1 MNQKSVQH
9 SPKRNITRI
18 LICIGLFCIAIVL
31 LVGGLLINN
40 ECKDIAN
47 QFLFPLSYTLFSLI
61 PGYFIVET
69 VGKGLLKLKERIN
82 YGLEHKT
89 ILLAGDK
96 SECDNI
102 EEQLRYSQLFDKKNI
117 TNISTD
123 RTTPEQAYISDN
135 FNKYDLIILCFTGT
149 NLTPISDQQAELLS
163 KTLSTIGHDERVKT
177 DIKANN
183 SNEAV
188 TGLIVLCPLRSLQ
201 DPDNKNKLDPKKH
214 KWDTNPFM
222 RPFTVVV
229 NQAGRLLTDT
239 VSLLTTLPPRNDE

>member
-1 MNQKSVQH
+1 MLRDKALPWYQRHRKL
-9 SPKRNITRI
+9 ITLGTIAALTTI
-18 LICIGLFCIAIVL
+18 LFIYGIIHATPEEFTISFALPA
-31 LVGGLLINN
+31 
-40 ECKDIAN
+40 
-47 QFLFPLSYTLFSLI
+47 SYTLFALI

-123 RTTPEQAYISDN
+123 RMTAEQAYTSDN

-149 NLTPISDQQAELLS
+149 NHIPISDQQAQLLS
-163 KTLSTIGHDERVKT
+163 ETLSNIGNDERVKNH
-177 DIKANN
+177 IKASN
-183 SNEAV
+183 SEGTAV
-188 TGLIVLCPLRSLQ
+188 GLIVLCPLRSLQ
-201 DPDNKNKLDPKKH
+201 DPDEKNMLDPEKH

-239 VSLLTTLPPRNDE
+239 VSLLTTLPPRNGE